1 MLHQHKSVF
10 SSSSGARPQV
20 CAEIGVSLE
29 AKFAQHIPLL
39 FVVVPQLDR
48 FYVILI
54 KSIIFLILYVLFSRN
69 MTFSPPPG
77 AFFVFFAFSES
88 HRGCMESQNLEAAAS
103 FAVNCMRFLS
113 SNIS

>member
-10 SSSSGARPQV
+10 SSSTGARPQV

-39 FVVVPQLDR
+39 VVVVPQLYR

-54 KSIIFLILYVLFSRN
+54 VFYHLSYSIRSFLLEHDLYSTSWCILRIFRLLR
-69 MTFSPPPG
+69 
-77 AFFVFFAFSES
+77 ES
-88 HRGCMESQNLEAAAS
+88 SKEHGEPKPRGSGLACGLLHACS
-103 FAVNCMRFLS
+103 FL
-113 SNIS
+113 NIP